1 VQNEAEFES
10 ALAGVKQDPQPEA
23 NAREVIAKYGPM
35 LTPEGIDG
43 LDPEMFKAFLRFDEN
58 RHWTAIH
65 RYGGRLTSNL
75 PSLKEALR
83 ILVEE
88 GKPISERIDNAR
100 QTVGRGIGK
109 ALVSAILL
117 VAHPSKYGVY
127 NQLSEAGLKRIGMFP
142 GDSVPDFDDLSV
154 GRRYELVN
162 AVLTELSRKY
172 EVSLWSLD
180 TVLGELGSGEE
191 TEALPAVRE
200 AAPPSADPDVG
211 IVPAGRFAL
220 ERQLE
225 NFLVENWGETDLSKS
240 LEILTDADGDI
251 CGQQYHTDVG
261 PIDLL
266 CRNKDGTG
274 YTVVELKRDQTSD
287 GTIGQVARY
296 MGWVKKNLVNDG
308 QTVRGLI
315 IGRDADERLM
325 SALEV
330 VPNVEVFTYA
340 VSFSLSKKESS

>member
-117 VAHPSKYGVY
+117 VARS
-127 NQLSEAGLKRIGMFP
+127 
-142 GDSVPDFDDLSV
+142 
-154 GRRYELVN
+154 
-162 AVLTELSRKY
+162 T
-172 EVSLWSLD
+172 
-180 TVLGELGSGEE
+180 GS
-191 TEALPAVRE
+191 TTNYPRPA
-200 AAPPSADPDVG
+200 
-211 IVPAGRFAL
+211 
-220 ERQLE
+220 
-225 NFLVENWGETDLSKS
+225 
-240 LEILTDADGDI
+240 
-251 CGQQYHTDVG
+251 
-261 PIDLL
+261 
-266 CRNKDGTG
+266 
-274 YTVVELKRDQTSD
+274 
-287 GTIGQVARY
+287 
-296 MGWVKKNLVNDG
+296 
-308 QTVRGLI
+308 
-315 IGRDADERLM
+315 
-325 SALEV
+325 
-330 VPNVEVFTYA
+330 
-340 VSFSLSKKESS
+340 

>member
-1 VQNEAEFES
+1 
-10 ALAGVKQDPQPEA
+10 
-23 NAREVIAKYGPM
+23 
-35 LTPEGIDG
+35 
-43 LDPEMFKAFLRFDEN
+43 
-58 RHWTAIH
+58 
-65 RYGGRLTSNL
+65 
-75 PSLKEALR
+75 
-83 ILVEE
+83 
-88 GKPISERIDNAR
+88 
-100 QTVGRGIGK
+100 
-109 ALVSAILL
+109 
-117 VAHPSKYGVY
+117 
-127 NQLSEAGLKRIGMFP
+127 MFP